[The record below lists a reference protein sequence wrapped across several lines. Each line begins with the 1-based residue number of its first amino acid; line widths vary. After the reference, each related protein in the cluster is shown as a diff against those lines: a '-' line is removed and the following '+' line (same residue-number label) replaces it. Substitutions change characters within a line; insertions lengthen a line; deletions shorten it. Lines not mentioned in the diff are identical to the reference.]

1 MARLNSIISAG
12 CLPTICKRLSAFV
25 VAMLLAAGLHAQE
38 LEYAMELGAMAGP
51 SFYMGDA
58 NLNGFYK
65 NVTVAGGLMG
75 RYNINPRM
83 SLKFDLAYGS
93 VKGDATMEANKFPE
107 MDEREWKFNNPLVDL
122 GCQYEI
128 SFWGFGTGGGYKGHK
143 RLTPY
148 IQLGLGFTYC
158 NDAFTMNI
166 PVGFGVK
173 YKVKPRWNVG
183 IDWTMR
189 FSMSDK
195 FDGIEDPY
203 RIKSG
208 FLKNKDS
215 YSWTMIYVSYDL
227 CPKYRKCNN
236 D

>member
-1 MARLNSIISAG
+1 MARLN
-12 CLPTICKRLSAFV
+12 TITATL
-25 VAMLLAAGLHAQE
+25 VAMLLFATSSQAQE
-38 LEYAMELGAMAGP
+38 LEYALELGAMAGP
-51 SFYMGDA
+51 GFYMGDA

-65 NVTVAGGLMG
+65 NMTLAGGAMG

-83 SLKFDLAYGS
+83 ALKFDLVYGS
-93 VKGDATMEANKFPE
+93 VKGNAAKGKNQFPATEGQQW
-107 MDEREWKFNNPLVDL
+107 DFNNSLIDL

-128 SFWGFGTGGGYKGHK
+128 SFWGFGTGQGYKGHK

-148 IQLGLGFTYC
+148 IQLGMGFTYC
-158 NDAFTMNI
+158 NDALAMNI
-166 PVGFGVK
+166 PLGVGVK
-173 YKVKPRWNVG
+173 YKLKPRWNVG
-183 IDWTMR
+183 VDWSMR
-189 FSMSDK
+189 FSTSDK
-195 FDGIEDPY
+195 LDGIEDPY

-215 YSWTMIYVSYDL
+215 YSWTMFYISYDL